1 MGFRPSSPG
10 SLRRVACR
18 GRSRQ
23 PAAGIALILVLWVLV
38 LLTVMAGSFVYAVH
52 GNTRLAANIVGSARA
67 QALADGGV
75 ERGVYELLG
84 PPGDP
89 AGWAANGQPHVFT
102 LAGTPIRVTLTY
114 ESGKIDINLAPV
126 PLLAGLLRSV
136 GLPVDRA
143 AALAQA
149 IDAWRQPPT
158 QAGLASAQPSA
169 AADARGP
176 FQSVDALL
184 EVPGVTPELFRRLV
198 PLITV
203 YSGQPG
209 VNTAIA
215 PAGVLL
221 ALPGADPAQVQ
232 AYLAQRRQDWTN
244 RQPVPAF
251 PQAGSYGNAQTGASI
266 GVRSEVALADG
277 VSFVR
282 DAVVQITGARGNPV
296 NYLAWREGD
305 ARRVSAAAPAR

>member
-1 MGFRPSSPG
+1 MTVDGRVSAPVRPRPA
-10 SLRRVACR
+10 RRPAAR
-18 GRSRQ
+18 
-23 PAAGIALILVLWVLV
+23 AAGIALILVLWVLV
-38 LLTVMAGSFVYAVH
+38 LLTIMAGSFVYVVH
-52 GNTRLAANIVGSARA
+52 GNTRLAANIVGAARA

-75 ERGVYELLG
+75 ERGVFELLG

-89 AGWAANGQPHVFT
+89 ARWTPDGQPHVFT
-102 LAGTPIRVTLTY
+102 LAGTPVRVTLTY

-126 PLLAGLLRSV
+126 PLLAGLLQSV
-136 GLPVDRA
+136 GLPADRA

-149 IDAWRQPPT
+149 IDAWRQPAA
-158 QAGLASAQPSA
+158 QAGLASAQPG
-169 AADARGP
+169 DPQRGK
-176 FQSVDALL
+176 FQSIDALQS
-184 EVPGVTPELFRRLV
+184 VPGVTPELFRRLA

-232 AYLAQRRQDWTN
+232 AYLAQRRQDWAN

-251 PQAGSYGNAQTGASI
+251 PQAGSYGNAQTVAYV
-266 GVRSEVALADG
+266 GVRSEVELADG
-277 VSFVR
+277 VGFIR
-282 DAVVQITGARGNPV
+282 DAVVQITNQRGNPFA
-296 NYLAWREGD
+296 YLAWREGGLSS
-305 ARRVSAAAPAR
+305 SAAPPR

>member
-1 MGFRPSSPG
+1 
-10 SLRRVACR
+10 VV
-18 GRSRQ
+18 
-23 PAAGIALILVLWVLV
+23 GIALILVLWVLV
-38 LLTVMAGSFVYAVH
+38 LLTIMAGSFVYAVH
-52 GNTRLAANIVGSARA
+52 GSTRLAANIVGAARA

-75 ERGVYELLG
+75 ERGAFELLAS
-84 PPGDP
+84 PSDP
-89 AGWAANGQPHVFT
+89 ERWAPDGQPHVIM
-102 LAGTPIRVTLTY
+102 LAGTPVHVTLRY

-126 PLLAGLLRSV
+126 PLLISLLRSV

-143 AALAQA
+143 TVLAQA

-158 QAGLASAQPSA
+158 QAGLSSAQP
-169 AADARGP
+169 DASQRGR
-176 FQSVDALL
+176 FQSIDALQA
-184 EVPGVTPELFRRLV
+184 VPGVTPELFRRLV

-232 AYLAQRRQDWTN
+232 AYLAQRRQDWAN

-266 GVRSEVALADG
+266 GVRSEVDLADG

-282 DAVVQITGARGNPV
+282 DAVVQVTGARGNPV

-305 ARRVSAAAPAR
+305 ARSVSAAAPPR